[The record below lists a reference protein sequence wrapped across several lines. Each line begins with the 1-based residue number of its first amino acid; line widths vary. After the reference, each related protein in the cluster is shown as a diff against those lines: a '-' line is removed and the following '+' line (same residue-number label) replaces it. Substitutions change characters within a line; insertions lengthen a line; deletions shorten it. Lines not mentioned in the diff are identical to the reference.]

1 MFSRKKD
8 IKRGRDREMKRIL
21 ITTIVLAA
29 VIAMAAA
36 FAGCGG
42 AKVPERLIGHWECA
56 DLASDGYTDTSF
68 YALTIEKDGT
78 FSLYDYAAGNPGI
91 SGTMKG
97 DDTGKL
103 GILELTCNED
113 DFDPPVC
120 WSKMQTKSRVRYKI
134 MADGTIRLGYVGIWL
149 IFNKAGEE

>member
-1 MFSRKKD
+1 MKKALVTA
-8 IKRGRDREMKRIL
+8 IA
-21 ITTIVLAA
+21 LAA
-29 VIAMAAA
+29 SIIMLVALT
-36 FAGCGG
+36 GCGG
-42 AKVPERLIGHWECA
+42 SKVPERLVGQWECA

-78 FSLYDYAAGNPGI
+78 FSLYDEAAGNPGI

-103 GILELTCNED
+103 GILELNCNEE

-120 WSKMQTKSRVRYKI
+120 WAKLQKNSRLRYKI
-134 MADGTIRLGYVGIWL
+134 MSDGTMRLGYVGIWL
-149 IFNKAGEE
+149 IFSK

>member
-1 MFSRKKD
+1 
-8 IKRGRDREMKRIL
+8 MKRIL
-21 ITTIVLAA
+21 ITIMVLVLVAATITV
-29 VIAMAAA
+29 

-42 AKVPERLIGHWECA
+42 AKVPERLVGHWKCD

-91 SGTMKG
+91 SGKMKG

-103 GILELTCNED
+103 GILELNCDGD
-113 DFDPPVC
+113 DFDPPFC
-120 WSKMQTKSRVRYKI
+120 WPKMQQKSRIRYKI
-134 MADGTIRLGYVGIWL
+134 IDENTIRLGYVGIWL
-149 IFNKAGEE
+149 SFTKWDEEY

>member
-1 MFSRKKD
+1 MKKA
-8 IKRGRDREMKRIL
+8 L
-21 ITTIVLAA
+21 VTA
-29 VIAMAAA
+29 IALTASIIMLVALT
-36 FAGCGG
+36 GCGG
-42 AKVPERLIGHWECA
+42 SKVPERLVGQWECA

-78 FSLYDYAAGNPGI
+78 FSLYDEAAGNPGI

-103 GILELTCNED
+103 GILELNCNEE

-120 WSKMQTKSRVRYKI
+120 WAKLQKNSRLRYKI
-134 MADGTIRLGYVGIWL
+134 MSDGTMRLGYVGIWL
-149 IFNKAGEE
+149 IFSK

>member
-1 MFSRKKD
+1 MKKT
-8 IKRGRDREMKRIL
+8 L
-21 ITTIVLAA
+21 ITVIALAA
-29 VIAMAAA
+29 AVALAAA
-36 FAGCGG
+36 FTGCGSP
-42 AKVPERLIGHWECA
+42 KVPERLIGQWECA

-78 FSLYDYAAGNPGI
+78 FSLYDAGAGNPGI

-134 MADGTIRLGYVGIWL
+134 MADDTIRLGYVGIWL
-149 IFNKAGEE
+149 SFTKSAEE

>member
-1 MFSRKKD
+1 
-8 IKRGRDREMKRIL
+8 MKRIL
-21 ITTIVLAA
+21 ITTIAMAA
-29 VIAMAAA
+29 VIAMAVA

-91 SGTMKG
+91 SGKMKG

-103 GILELTCNED
+103 GILELSCEGE

-120 WSKMQTKSRVRYKI
+120 WASLKKNSRIRYKI
-134 MADGTIRLGYVGIWL
+134 TADDTIRLGYVGIWL
-149 IFNKAGEE
+149 TFTKVE

>member
-1 MFSRKKD
+1 MRK
-8 IKRGRDREMKRIL
+8 IL
-21 ITTIVLAA
+21 VLTFALTAA
-29 VIAMAAA
+29 IIMLVA
-36 FAGCGG
+36 FTGCGG
-42 AKVPERLIGHWECA
+42 AKVPERLVGEWQCA

-78 FSLYDYAAGNPGI
+78 FSLNDEAAGSPAI

-113 DFDPPVC
+113 DFNPPVC
-120 WSKMQTKSRVRYKI
+120 WAKMQKKSRVRYKI
-134 MADGTIRLGYVGIWL
+134 MDENTIRLGYVGIWL
-149 IFNKAGEE
+149 IFTK